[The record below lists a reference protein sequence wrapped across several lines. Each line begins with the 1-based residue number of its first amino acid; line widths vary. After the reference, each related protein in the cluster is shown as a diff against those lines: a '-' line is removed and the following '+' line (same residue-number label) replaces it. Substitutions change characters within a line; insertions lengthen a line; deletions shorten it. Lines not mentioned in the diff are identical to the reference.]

1 MKDLI
6 TRQNLM
12 EKLESFLT
20 RACEAE
26 GANDHMEAER
36 LFRMALYCEGNL
48 VPKVTYV
55 REYVNQAGPVYKQEQ
70 LAEPASNSRKSIMKQ
85 KRKTDSH
92 ALQSR
97 IDCPRWLQKKMWT
110 NLKMAKKDRVNRVRA
125 KIAAVL
131 LDSIIAK
138 SNRRS
143 PKISAN
149 QAR

>member
-55 REYVNQAGPVYKQEQ
+55 REYVNQARPVYKQEQ

-92 ALQSR
+92 ALQSALVAKE
-97 IDCPRWLQKKMWT
+97 DVDKSEDGKKRQSESSSRK
-110 NLKMAKKDRVNRVRA
+110 NCRGIVG
-125 KIAAVL
+125 
-131 LDSIIAK
+131 
-138 SNRRS
+138 
-143 PKISAN
+143 
-149 QAR
+149 